1 MATPGALVI
10 FRKQLGD
17 VLMLQ
22 PALEHLSR
30 RVGSVAIHA
39 RGDFADLLSLMPGEI
54 RLADASIFPKAA
66 EAYCLEA
73 RPAALLYAARALGA
87 RRHLLLSRDIAPWW
101 QRLIFDE
108 YTVLPG
114 SQLYR
119 AELYQRLF
127 GFADQPFQP
136 PRLNPPPADWRPAG
150 LPAAYRVLHPSA
162 AWQRK
167 TWAAEKWADTLC
179 QLDDSL
185 PWLITSGPTEW
196 EIALAGDI
204 AQRCR
209 PGQVINLAG
218 QTSLMD
224 AMALIAGARG
234 LVSNDSGLMHVAAA
248 FGVQQV
254 AIFGSSSPLHT
265 PPLNERATVLW
276 LKTQADYQPPLDCAP
291 CFERECPLGHTR
303 CLNDISASQVL
314 SYL

>member
-1 MATPGALVI
+1 METPGALVI

-39 RGDFADLLSLMPGEI
+39 RGDFADLLRLMPGDI

-73 RPAALLYAARALGA
+73 RPAALLYAARVLGA
-87 RRHLLLSRDIAPWW
+87 RRHLLLSRNIAPWW

-136 PRLNPPPADWRPAG
+136 PRLNPPPAEWRPAG

-167 TWAAEKWADTLC
+167 TWAAEKWASTLC
-179 QLDDSL
+179 RLDDSL

-218 QTSLMD
+218 RTSLKQFL
-224 AMALIAGARG
+224 AVIAGSQATLCVDGSASHISTAFGHPTLTLFGPTNATRWHNPG
-234 LVSNDSGLMHVAAA
+234 PNTRCLKAGDYTSEAKPSADLIPVDAVVAAA
-248 FGVQQV
+248 T
-254 AIFGSSSPLHT
+254 SL
-265 PPLNERATVLW
+265 
-276 LKTQADYQPPLDCAP
+276 
-291 CFERECPLGHTR
+291 LG
-303 CLNDISASQVL
+303 AGA
-314 SYL
+314 

>member
-1 MATPGALVI
+1 METPGALVI

-39 RGDFADLLSLMPGEI
+39 RGDFADLLRLMPGDI

-136 PRLNPPPADWRPAG
+136 PRLNPPPADWQPAG

-167 TWAAEKWADTLC
+167 TWAAEKWASTLC
-179 QLDDSL
+179 RLDDSL

-218 QTSLMD
+218 QTSLKQFL
-224 AMALIAGARG
+224 AVIAGSQATLCVDGSASHISTAFGHPTLTLFGPTNAARWHNPG
-234 LVSNDSGLMHVAAA
+234 PNTRCLKASDYTSEAKPSADAIPVNVVVAAA
-248 FGVQQV
+248 
-254 AIFGSSSPLHT
+254 ASL
-265 PPLNERATVLW
+265 
-276 LKTQADYQPPLDCAP
+276 
-291 CFERECPLGHTR
+291 LGTG
-303 CLNDISASQVL
+303 A
-314 SYL
+314 